1 MPNTISKESVDKI
14 ATQFQKE
21 FEAEQKLLESMTE
34 SEKIGYLA
42 AKSSF
47 NQSL

>member
-1 MPNTISKESVDKI
+1 MTNTISKESLDKM
-14 ATQFQKE
+14 AEKFQKE

-47 NQSL
+47 NQ